1 MVNNVFQWIN
11 LYTVK
16 GELDFYILWLVD
28 NAIQRLNKLD
38 MVFYDKKWDIF
49 S

>member
-1 MVNNVFQWIN
+1 MVNNVIQWMN
-11 LYTVK
+11 LCTVK
-16 GELDFYILWLVD
+16 GQLDFYIVCPVD